1 MREIRVIKAAEA
13 SDSVVLVK
21 VLCNDDFVSRVVLGL
36 VERIA
41 YRDLDHLTV
50 LQEVTGAH
58 LDRAILLMPHHD
70 SLLSG
75 VWVFDVGLF
84 FLLKGLSRA
93 KEPIKLLHL
102 LGVFLSEGLLDLHD
116 VLSCSL
122 LVLLLLLCL
131 SLLEKERY
139 LQ

>member
-1 MREIRVIKAAEA
+1 MREIRVIKATKAPH
-13 SDSVVLVK
+13 SVVLVE
-21 VLCNDDFVSRVVLGL
+21 VLCDDDFVSRVVLGL
-36 VERIA
+36 VEGIA
-41 YRDLDHLTV
+41 DRDLDHLAV
-50 LQEVTGAH
+50 LQEISRAH
-58 LDRAILLMPHHD
+58 LDRSILLMPHHD

-75 VWVFDVGLF
+75 VWVFDIGLF

-102 LGVFLSEGLLDLHD
+102 LGVFLSEGLLNLHD

-122 LVLLLLLCL
+122 LVLLLLLSL
-131 SLLEKERY
+131 SLLEKERD

>member
-13 SDSVVLVK
+13 PDSVVLVK
-21 VLCNDDFVSRVVLGL
+21 VLCDDHFVSRVVLGL

-102 LGVFLSEGLLDLHD
+102 LGVFLSQGLLDLHD